1 MLSLKQAAS
10 GLLAAAV
17 VSVLAGC
24 AGSLPP
30 QVVVVG
36 DLSPVGKK
44 LTPPDAAHPVYYFP
58 LPIGYKEVGATYA
71 GEKPPPEKNG
81 VSHTLAVALAKQHYL
96 LMTPEHPPTQLL
108 VFWWGSMNPEIQDF
122 GSSDPTEQVFFNK
135 REMMALVGAYKL
147 DAPFGA
153 RVDDVKAAATQDRY
167 FVVVMAFDY
176 AAATKHQ
183 KQLLWMAKM
192 STAGHGTD
200 LAAVIPALMAS
211 GAPAFGRDTQPD
223 IVDSANLL
231 KEGTVNIAPLEVK
244 ETVPEKK

>member
-1 MLSLKQAAS
+1 MLSPKQVVI
-10 GLLAAAV
+10 GLLAAAGV
-17 VSVLAGC
+17 GLLAGC
-24 AGSLPP
+24 AGTLPP

-36 DLSPVGKK
+36 DLSPIGNK
-44 LTPPDAAHPVYYFP
+44 LTPPDADHPVYYFP

-71 GEKPPPEKNG
+71 GEKPPPAKNG

-108 VFWWGSMNPEIQDF
+108 VFWWGSMNPQIEDF
-122 GSSDPTEQVFFNK
+122 GSNDPADQVFFNK

-147 DAPFGA
+147 DAPFGT
-153 RVDDVKAAATQDRY
+153 RVDDIKAATRDDRY
-167 FVVVMAFDY
+167 FIVVMAFDF

-192 STAGHGTD
+192 STPSHGTD
-200 LAAVIPALMAS
+200 LAAVIPALVAS

-223 IVDSANLL
+223 VIDSSDLM
-231 KEGTVNIAPLEVK
+231 KEGTVKIAPLEVK
-244 ETVPEKK
+244 GTVPEKK